1 MAELR
6 REYIIPLRRKF
17 LSAPKWRR
25 SKKAVA
31 VLKEYVVKH
40 MKCEN
45 VIVCAELNEHIWQR
59 GSKHPPGKVE
69 VIALRTQVGSE
80 EKVLV
85 NLKSIGI
92 DSQMKQ
98 YADLTP
104 QQAQPTQSTD
114 EPVVD
119 TQASEKEADTL
130 TTQDTKAV
138 DTKENKE
145 DKKNG

>member
-1 MAELR
+1 MAELK

-31 VLKEYVVKH
+31 VLRDFIIKH

-45 VIVCAELNEHIWQR
+45 VIVCAELNEHIWSR
-59 GSKHPPGKVE
+59 GSKYPPGKVE
-69 VIALRTQVGSE
+69 VIALRFNDGTE

-85 NLKSIGI
+85 NLKKFGI
-92 DSQMKQ
+92 DSQKTLYNVSAPSQ
-98 YADLTP
+98 E
-104 QQAQPTQSTD
+104 TQD
-114 EPVVD
+114 EVID
-119 TQASEKEADTL
+119 TQVEEKEFKKNN
-130 TTQDTKAV
+130 QDATEEKQTNV
-138 DTKENKE
+138 EKE

>member
-1 MAELR
+1 MAELK

-31 VLKEYVVKH
+31 VLRDFITKH

-45 VIVCAELNEHIWQR
+45 VIVCAELNEHIWSR

-69 VIALRTQVGSE
+69 VIALRFNDGQD

-85 NLKSIGI
+85 NLKEFGV
-92 DSQMKQ
+92 DSQRALYNASTGAAASQVVQDSKEEVV
-98 YADLTP
+98 D
-104 QQAQPTQSTD
+104 AQVEEKEPTQSV
-114 EPVVD
+114 E
-119 TQASEKEADTL
+119 
-130 TTQDTKAV
+130 
-138 DTKENKE
+138 KE

>member
-1 MAELR
+1 MAELK

-31 VLKEYVVKH
+31 VLRDFITKH

-45 VIVCAELNEHIWQR
+45 VIVCAELNEHIWSR

-69 VIALRTQVGSE
+69 VIALRFNDGSE

-85 NLKSIGI
+85 NLKEFGI
-92 DSQMKQ
+92 DSQRAL
-98 YADLTP
+98 YNVAV
-104 QQAQPTQSTD
+104 PTASTN
-114 EPVVD
+114 EVVD
-119 TQASEKEADTL
+119 TQVEEKEESS
-130 TTQDTKAV
+130 KV
-138 DTKENKE
+138 EKE

>member
-1 MAELR
+1 MAELK

-31 VLKEYVVKH
+31 VLRDFITKH

-45 VIVCAELNEHIWQR
+45 VIVCAELNEHIWSR
-59 GSKHPPGKVE
+59 GSKYPPGKVE
-69 VIALRTQVGSE
+69 VIALRFNDGQE

-85 NLKSIGI
+85 NLKELGI
-92 DSQMKQ
+92 DSQRALYNVSVPSQ
-98 YADLTP
+98 E
-104 QQAQPTQSTD
+104 TQ
-114 EPVVD
+114 EEVVD
-119 TQASEKEADTL
+119 TQVEEKESKEDNKKATEEK
-130 TTQDTKAV
+130 QTKV
-138 DTKENKE
+138 EKE